1 MTDKKRKRII
11 RINKSRC
18 NELLFNISHSD
29 CNRLPNPPSFTW
41 VSRTGHGWVFKWKDT
56 VVVCWGS
63 LPNSFCWNLSSSH
76 FKAIFCWEEVNH
88 LVLETL
94 LLEEIML
101 LSVCTEKI
109 LTPSNLLKKI
119 ILESCCLM
127 NTKTVIA
134 EDEDTDV
141 VLMLHKLNQTWAF
154 TRGLCCSS
162 YWCALYV
169 MNDH

>member
-29 CNRLPNPPSFTW
+29 CNRLPNPPSFTR

-56 VVVCWGS
+56 VVVCWRS

-76 FKAIFCWEEVNH
+76 FKAIFCWEEVNY

-94 LLEEIML
+94 PLEEIML
-101 LSVCTEKI
+101 LTVCTEKI
-109 LTPSNLLKKI
+109 LTPSNLLKK
-119 ILESCCLM
+119 SPWKAVASW
-127 NTKTVIA
+127 TQ
-134 EDEDTDV
+134 
-141 VLMLHKLNQTWAF
+141 KL
-154 TRGLCCSS
+154 R
-162 YWCALYV
+162 
-169 MNDH
+169 

>member
-56 VVVCWGS
+56 VVVCWRS

-76 FKAIFCWEEVNH
+76 FKAIFCWEEVNY
-88 LVLETL
+88 LVAAWRNHASYSLYRKD
-94 LLEEIML
+94 IN
-101 LSVCTEKI
+101 SIKFI
-109 LTPSNLLKKI
+109 KKI
-119 ILESCCLM
+119 ILKSCCLM
-127 NTKTVIA
+127 NTKTAIA